1 MKIVLLFF
9 SLVIISCNK
18 LQTETD
24 KISIDKNWE
33 IEGLKLNQSTIKDF
47 ENFSKT
53 KHITFEKDSIQNNYQ
68 KNDTLEYCGNDYNLY
83 TITYKFSNKSLGLDL
98 YFEKNNFYDSTSFKK
113 YEVSKLDQVNFQND
127 FSRII
132 SKSEL
137 NKAFKYDKNTNSYL
151 GKFNQKYVSLKV
163 NTLDKETYEIKA
175 LKVYYK

>member
-1 MKIVLLFF
+1 M
-9 SLVIISCNK
+9 
-18 LQTETD
+18 
-24 KISIDKNWE
+24 
-33 IEGLKLNQSTIKDF
+33 
-47 ENFSKT
+47 
-53 KHITFEKDSIQNNYQ
+53 
-68 KNDTLEYCGNDYNLY
+68 
-83 TITYKFSNKSLGLDL
+83 DL

-151 GKFNQKYVSLKV
+151 DKFSQKYVSLKV
-163 NTLDKETYEIKA
+163 NTLDKETYEIKV